1 MEPRTIGALA
11 LFPTGNHQGGVYFL
25 SLLTGRVLNRTC
37 ATKLP
42 MPNDVIDCVHH
53 MARQQRAN
61 HGLIFGD
68 RHQNTSVDNYWDD
81 SDDDSDDESYHPE
94 DDQHDDDDDDHFD
107 DSGDDDQAPY
117 NHPPVQQAGD
127 IQHEDDDD
135 QSWVPSDDHNNDD
148 DVPLVADLDTKG
160 SSSAGDKMGDEMEH
174 DNEEDDWN
182 DGENSGEEDQGVFP
196 SIKIVQRHFT
206 ASQCSSCI

>member
-37 ATKLP
+37 ATKLL

-61 HGLIFGD
+61 HGLIFRD
-68 RHQNTSVDNYWDD
+68 RHRNTSVDNYWDD
-81 SDDDSDDESYHPE
+81 GDDDSDDESYHLE
-94 DDQHDDDDDDHFD
+94 DDQHDDDDDDDHFD
-107 DSGDDDQAPY
+107 DCGDDDQAPY

-135 QSWVPSDDHNNDD
+135 QSWVPSDNHNNDD
-148 DVPLVADLDTKG
+148 DVPLTWTLRDHPQLVTRWVMRWNMIMRRMIGTMERTLVRRTK
-160 SSSAGDKMGDEMEH
+160 E
-174 DNEEDDWN
+174 
-182 DGENSGEEDQGVFP
+182 
-196 SIKIVQRHFT
+196 
-206 ASQCSSCI
+206 CSHR